1 VATSEQILGVAAV
14 ARMTYEPVTK
24 ITDELLAMRW
34 RTESQCRMWFS
45 RRNAAPGRLG
55 LTIVPDG
62 EEFRVEPKGGSK
74 ISKPAGFS
82 QEYEI
87 WALEVDQLLL
97 DANEPAETEAT
108 LEALFA
114 QKLTA
119 PNAAQRIINRRAQ
132 ELDIAA
138 APAPKLPPPAVVGD
152 TLADQAAAPHADS
165 KPQIAGANEVV
176 LQIIT
181 TDDMAPIVARRLAQI
196 TGASIA
202 WAGNRVSVPESDR
215 R

>member
-1 VATSEQILGVAAV
+1 M

-55 LTIVPDG
+55 LTIVADG
-62 EEFRVEPKGGSK
+62 EEFRVEPKGGGK

-108 LEALFA
+108 LEQLFA

-119 PNAAQRIINRRAQ
+119 ANAAQRIISRRAQ

-138 APAPKLPPPAVVGD
+138 APAPKIPPPAVVGD
-152 TLADQAAAPHADS
+152 TLADQAAAVHADS
-165 KPQIAGANEVV
+165 KPQIPAASANEVV

-196 TGASIA
+196 TGASIV
-202 WAGNRVSVPESDR
+202 WAGNRVTVPESDR